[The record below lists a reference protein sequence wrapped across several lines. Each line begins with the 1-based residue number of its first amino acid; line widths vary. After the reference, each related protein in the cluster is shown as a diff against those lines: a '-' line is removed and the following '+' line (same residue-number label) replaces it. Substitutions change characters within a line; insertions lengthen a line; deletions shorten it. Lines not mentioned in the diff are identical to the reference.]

1 MARRKIPFL
10 NYKPKEVKEAVWISI
25 VDGWE
30 NGLSDRQAAFRASKE
45 TGEVITQ
52 ADITRWK
59 KENPEIKELFYNLHD
74 DLVTS
79 AKMNVADAVK
89 DGDTQTSKWYLERK
103 ATDEFS
109 TKQAVAFEGAAIEVS
124 LADKEKALKDM
135 VEKFEADGE

>member
-1 MARRKIPFL
+1 MSTTFL
-10 NYKPKEVKEAVWISI
+10 KLKPTDVKEAVWISI
-25 VDGWE
+25 VEGWE

-45 TGEVITQ
+45 TGEEVSD
-52 ADITRWK
+52 ADIREWK
-59 KENPEIKELFYNLHD
+59 KNNPEIKELFYNLQNE
-74 DLVTS
+74 LITS

-89 DGDTQTSKWYLERK
+89 DGDTKTSKWLLERK
-103 ATDEFS
+103 AADEFS